1 MKKLKL
7 YLDTSVISHLKQDDV
22 PDKMA
27 DTLQLWEEI
36 KAGLYEIYISNITIT
51 EIMDSPIDKRI
62 TMLEYLALIN
72 YNVID
77 INDEMR
83 YYASKLNETGIL
95 SDKHYDDCLHIA
107 CAVICDCDYLLSW
120 NFKHIVKVKTI
131 NGVRSIN
138 ATLGYKG
145 IDIFPPNLLIKGD
158 EE

>member
-36 KAGLYEIYISNITIT
+36 KAGLYDVYVSNITVD
-51 EIMDSPIDKRI
+51 EIMESPIDKRMI
-62 TMLEYLALIN
+62 MLNYLTEIEH
-72 YNVID
+72 NVVTID
-77 INDEMR
+77 EEME
-83 YYASKLNETGIL
+83 YYANKLNEMGIL

-107 CAVICDCDYLLSW
+107 CAVISDCDYLLSW

-131 NGVRSIN
+131 NGVRSIS
-138 ATLGYKG
+138 AMLGYKG
-145 IDIFPPNLLIKGD
+145 IDIFPPSVLIERS